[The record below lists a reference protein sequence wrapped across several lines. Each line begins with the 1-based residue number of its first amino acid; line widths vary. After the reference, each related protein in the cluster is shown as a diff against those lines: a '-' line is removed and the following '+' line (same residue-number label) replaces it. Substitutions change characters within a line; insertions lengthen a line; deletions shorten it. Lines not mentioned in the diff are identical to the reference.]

1 MYSPQFL
8 MLPWMPVAKVSL
20 SLFMVA
26 FVYSCFRVPV
36 PTACPL
42 FWMTL
47 PTPPTA
53 LPATFPAAVMPL
65 DSMPMAVFWI

>member
-1 MYSPQFL
+1 MGLISFGVLGEEEQEI
-8 MLPWMPVAKVSL
+8 
-20 SLFMVA
+20 
-26 FVYSCFRVPV
+26 VPL

-42 FWMTL
+42 LWIMV

-65 DSMPMAVFWI
+65 DSIPMAVFWI